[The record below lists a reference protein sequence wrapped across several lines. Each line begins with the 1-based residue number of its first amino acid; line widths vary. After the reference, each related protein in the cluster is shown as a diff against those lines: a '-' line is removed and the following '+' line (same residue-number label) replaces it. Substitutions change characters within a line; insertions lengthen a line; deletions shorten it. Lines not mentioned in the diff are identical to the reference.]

1 MRECR
6 WLIVPVLMSALGCIT
21 SPPGTFGITAEAKK
35 EKLKQ
40 CPGGLIDD
48 LEDGDTQIAKKEGR
62 EGYWFTFAD
71 TEGSTIKPKGNFE
84 AGPGG
89 ATPGSKHAARVKG
102 KIAPSGKS
110 LFVGVGF
117 AFLNPKGKY
126 DASKYKGI
134 SFWAK
139 GPGKVRFEAPD
150 VSTAPE
156 GDKCTDC
163 YNNFGAVLYLSA
175 EWQRYTVPFEKMSQQ
190 PGWGDR
196 APEVSKSALFG
207 VQWQFS
213 TPGADYDIWVDDIE
227 LVGCE

>member
-1 MRECR
+1 MCECR
-6 WLIVPVLMSALGCIT
+6 WLIVPVLASALGCIT
-21 SPPGTFGITAEAKK
+21 SPPGTFGITADAKK

-48 LEDGDTQIAKKEGR
+48 LEDGDTQIIKKEGR

-84 AGPGG
+84 AGAGG
-89 ATPGSKHAARVKG
+89 ATPGSKRAAHIQG
-102 KIAPSGKS
+102 KVAASGKS
-110 LFVGVGF
+110 LYVGVGF

-139 GPGKVRFEAPD
+139 GPGKVRFKTPD
-150 VSTAPE
+150 VNTAPE
-156 GDKCTDC
+156 GDKCSDC
-163 YNNFGAVLYLSA
+163 YNDFGVDLYIA
-175 EWQRYTVPFEKMSQQ
+175 EQWQRYTIPFDRMAQQ
-190 PGWGDR
+190 PNWGDR
-196 APEVSKSALFG
+196 APEVSKNALFA